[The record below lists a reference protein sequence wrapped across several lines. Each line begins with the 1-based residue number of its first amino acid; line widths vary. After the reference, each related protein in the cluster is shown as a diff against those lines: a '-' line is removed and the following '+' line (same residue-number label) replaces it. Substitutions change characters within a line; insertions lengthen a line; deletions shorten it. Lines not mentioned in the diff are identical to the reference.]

1 VTSAAAQLV
10 VEPQPEEAAM
20 THEPDPTAPAAARPA
35 QPEVVTDR
43 PRRTPVAALL
53 NTGTLLATTALLLV
67 TEPKSPPF
75 KGD

>member
-1 VTSAAAQLV
+1 VTND
-10 VEPQPEEAAM
+10 PEAA
-20 THEPDPTAPAAARPA
+20 APAAAA
-35 QPEVVTDR
+35 DADKT
-43 PRRTPVAALL
+43 RRTPVAALL

>member
-1 VTSAAAQLV
+1 MV

-20 THEPDPTAPAAARPA
+20 THKPDPTAPAAAARPA

-43 PRRTPVAALL
+43 PRRIPVAALL

-67 TEPKSPPF
+67 TEPKTPPYR
-75 KGD
+75 GD